1 MTIARGQRRSA
12 AIEIESLSKVFRRR
26 SGDEIAAVQKLDL
39 AVEAGQVFGFLGSN
53 GAGKTTTL
61 KMACGLV
68 IPTTGT
74 IRLNGYDLP
83 TARSRA
89 MQQIGAVLEGTRN
102 VYWRMNAWQNLLY
115 FGRIKGVSSSRWLK
129 ARAEE
134 LLRELDLW
142 ERRKDPVGEYSR
154 GMQQKVAIAAA
165 LIADPPIVLLDE
177 PTLGLDV
184 QASRTVQE
192 WITRLA
198 KERGKTV
205 VLTTHQLDMAE
216 NLCDRVA
223 IMSRGRLLTHRPTGE
238 LLDLFRREFYQL
250 RLRGTVPA
258 EKIEAFPGF
267 VACQE
272 NGHTVLSGEM
282 GAEHSVFDLVE
293 RVRQAG
299 LELISVS
306 PSEPNLEEIFIELV
320 ERSERAPAPADAKE
334 PQVGKARATDETPG

>member
-1 MTIARGQRRSA
+1 MKA
-12 AIEIESLSKVFRRR
+12 AIEIETLSKTFRSR
-26 SGDEIAAVQKLDL
+26 GGNEIEAVSRLDL
-39 AVEAGQVFGFLGSN
+39 TVEAGQVFGFLGSN

-74 IRLNGYDLP
+74 VRLNGYDVG
-83 TARSRA
+83 RQRGQA
-89 MQQIGAVLEGTRN
+89 MRQIGAVLEGTRN
-102 VYWRMNAWQNLLY
+102 VYWRMTAWQNLLY
-115 FGRIKGVSSSRWLK
+115 FGRIKGISSSRLLK
-129 ARAEE
+129 TRAEQ

-192 WITRLA
+192 WVVQLA

-223 IMSRGRLLTHRPTGE
+223 IMSRGQLLAHRPTGE
-238 LLDLFRREFYQL
+238 LLDLFRREFYQV
-250 RLRGTVPA
+250 RLRGAVEA
-258 EKIEAFPGF
+258 EKAGAFPGF
-267 VACQE
+267 MASQE
-272 NGHTVLSGEM
+272 NGHTILSGEV
-282 GAEHSVFDLVE
+282 GDDLSVFELVE
-293 RVRQAG
+293 RARLADMD
-299 LELISVS
+299 LISVT
-306 PSEPNLEEIFIELV
+306 PAAPNLEEIFVELI
-320 ERSERAPAPADAKE
+320 ERAEETVGQDGSLERDAGHRSDNVE
-334 PQVGKARATDETPG
+334 SRG

>member
-1 MTIARGQRRSA
+1 MNAAIGNGRSA
-12 AIEIESLSKVFRRR
+12 AIKIESLSKVFRRR
-26 SGDEIAAVQKLDL
+26 NGEDIEAVNTLDL
-39 AVEAGQVFGFLGSN
+39 TVEQGQIFGFLGSN

-61 KMACGLV
+61 KMVCGLV

-74 IRLNGYDLP
+74 MHLNGYDVR
-83 TARSRA
+83 TQRGQA

-115 FGRIKGVSSSRWLK
+115 FGRIKGVSAGNWLK

-142 ERRKDPVGEYSR
+142 ERRNDPVGEYSR

-192 WITRLA
+192 WIIQLT

-216 NLCDRVA
+216 NLCDRIA

-250 RLRGTVPA
+250 RVRGFVAA
-258 EKIEAFPGF
+258 EKIGAFPGF
-267 VACQE
+267 VASQE
-272 NGHTVLSGEM
+272 NGNTVLSGEV
-282 GAEHSVFDLVE
+282 GKDLSVFDLVE
-293 RVRQAG
+293 RVRLAG
-299 LELISVS
+299 LELISVT
-306 PSEPNLEEIFIELV
+306 PPEPNLEEIFIELV
-320 ERSERAPAPADAKE
+320 ERAERTPAQDTVFEGNA
-334 PQVGKARATDETPG
+334 GRSRAASVIRG